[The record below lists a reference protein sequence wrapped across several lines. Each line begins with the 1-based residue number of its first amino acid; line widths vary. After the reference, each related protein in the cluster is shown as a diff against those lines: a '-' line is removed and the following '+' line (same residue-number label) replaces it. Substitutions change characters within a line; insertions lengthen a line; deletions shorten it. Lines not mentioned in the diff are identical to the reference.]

1 MLLVMGLGM
10 QMPFWND
17 DLCAEFARAGFAVA
31 RFDNRDV
38 GESTHL
44 TARGTPSLAAVL
56 AVPQLVA
63 SYRIADLAD
72 DAAAVL
78 DALGWDSAHVL
89 GTSMGGM
96 VAQQLAIA
104 HPRRVRSLTSVMS
117 TPSPRVG
124 RPTLGAAGALAARAA
139 RTADEAAERIVNTF
153 RVIGSPG
160 YPLDE
165 DWLRTYGRL
174 AFARGQ
180 DPGGARR
187 QMAAIN
193 ASPSRVSGL
202 RGVRAPTLVVHGEAD
217 PLVRPSGG
225 RATAAA
231 VPGARLVTF
240 PGMGHN
246 LPRELW
252 PEITREV
259 AALVR

>member
-1 MLLVMGLGM
+1 MGLGM
-10 QMPFWND
+10 QMPFWHD
-17 DLCAEFARAGFAVA
+17 DLCAAFADAGFAVA

-38 GESTHL
+38 GASTHL
-44 TARGTPSLAAVL
+44 SGTPSLPAVMT
-56 AVPQLVA
+56 VPQAVA
-63 SYRIADLAD
+63 RYRIADMAAD
-72 DAAAVL
+72 AVAVL
-78 DALGWDSAHVL
+78 DALGWRSAHVL

-96 VAQQLAIA
+96 IAQALAIE
-104 HPRRVRSLTSVMS
+104 HPARVRSLTSVMS
-117 TPSPRVG
+117 TPSPRIG

-139 RTADEAAERIVNTF
+139 RTADEAAERVVATF

-165 DWLRTYGRL
+165 DWLRRYGRL

-187 QMAAIN
+187 QLAAIN

-202 RGVRAPTLVVHGEAD
+202 RGVRVPTLVVHGEAD

-231 VPGARLVTF
+231 VPGARLVTY

-252 PEITREV
+252 PALTREV
-259 AALVR
+259 ADLVR